1 MVFDYD
7 RDHPMLLSG
16 TGPFTKMGLD
26 NPDSSVGHFELRPGR
41 GSRHHATGDRR
52 TVKERFAGL

>member
-26 NPDSSVGHFELRPGR
+26 NPDTMYFGCRVQPDHDYWSPASAAPPPI
-41 GSRHHATGDRR
+41 
-52 TVKERFAGL
+52 